1 MAQPLAIDERYQ
13 IFALKKAGYSKAEI
27 ARQLRPHPATIGRE
41 LARNGGGRGYRP
53 QPAQRQADAR
63 KRLRVRPRLGTL
75 AWALIEALQA
85 GGLEPGTSQRSAPG
99 RPRLPGQPRVDLP
112 VHLC

>member
-1 MAQPLAIDERYQ
+1 MAQPLALAERHQ
-13 IFALKKAGYSKAEI
+13 IYALKKAGHSKAEI
-27 ARQLRPHPATIGRE
+27 ARQLRPHPATVGRE
-41 LARNGGGRGYRP
+41 LARNSGGRGYRP
-53 QPAQRQADAR
+53 QPAQSKADAC
-63 KRLRVRPRLGTL
+63 KRLRVRPRLGPL

-112 VHLC
+112 AHLC